1 MNAINVYNRCISGK
15 PYTEDFKIYS
25 KKYLLSVI
33 RELESLEEFEKCIE
47 LGKFIEKRFNH
58 KDNYS
63 NISNVIFNDSPSNP
77 KVQC

>member
-1 MNAINVYNRCISGK
+1 MDAIIVYNRCLSGK

-33 RELESLEEFEKCIE
+33 SELESLEEFEKCIE

-63 NISNVIFNDSPSNP
+63 KISNVILNSSPSNP
-77 KVQC
+77 KVQY